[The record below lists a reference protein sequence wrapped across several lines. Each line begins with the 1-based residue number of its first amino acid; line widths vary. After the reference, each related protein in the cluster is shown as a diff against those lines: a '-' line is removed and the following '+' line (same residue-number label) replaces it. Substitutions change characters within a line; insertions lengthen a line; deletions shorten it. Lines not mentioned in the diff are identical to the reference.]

1 MFRFSKGKTSHN
13 RMEKEKLKMIALH
26 TNLPGKQGVF
36 LKLNL
41 HLKELGFTI
50 VENSNYHGYFNGL
63 LSSQAERKLYLYL
76 PYQMLQEE
84 HNQPSVQIEFGNPQ
98 IIHHADNR
106 HFDSSQ
112 AYLHKS
118 DLYDW
123 KLKGEQAVQ
132 QIINHIDNNL

>member
-1 MFRFSKGKTSHN
+1 
-13 RMEKEKLKMIALH
+13 MIALH
-26 TNLPGKQGVF
+26 TNLSGKQGVF
-36 LKLNL
+36 LKLKL

-63 LSSQAERKLYLYL
+63 LSSQEERKLYLYL
-76 PYQMLQEE
+76 PYQVLQEE

-106 HFDSSQ
+106 HFYSFQ
-112 AYLHKS
+112 AYLHKP
-118 DLYDW
+118 DFYDW

>member
-1 MFRFSKGKTSHN
+1 
-13 RMEKEKLKMIALH
+13 MIALH

-36 LKLNL
+36 LKLKL
-41 HLKELGFTI
+41 YLKELGFTI
-50 VENSNYHGYFNGL
+50 AENSNYHGYFNGL

-76 PYQMLQEE
+76 PYRVLQEE

-98 IIHHADNR
+98 IIHHADIR
-106 HFDSSQ
+106 YFDSFQ
-112 AYLHKS
+112 AYLHKP